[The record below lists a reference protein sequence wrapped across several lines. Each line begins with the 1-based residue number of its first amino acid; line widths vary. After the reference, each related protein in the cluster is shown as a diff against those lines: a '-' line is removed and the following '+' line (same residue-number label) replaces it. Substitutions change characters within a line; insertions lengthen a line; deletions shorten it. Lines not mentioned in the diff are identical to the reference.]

1 MSNGNTSAI
10 TKVAMELIAT
20 PNGQIR
26 LAGAIMC
33 IGPGYYILTSEA
45 TADMFSYAMLGV
57 GFLLILVSAA
67 MAVIAAKHAH
77 GDHND

>member
-1 MSNGNTSAI
+1 MANNSNSAL
-10 TKVAMELIAT
+10 TKIAMELIAT

-33 IGPGYYILTSEA
+33 IGPGYYILTTEA
-45 TADMFSYAMLGV
+45 TADMFSYAMLGT
-57 GFLLILVSAA
+57 GFLLVIVSAA